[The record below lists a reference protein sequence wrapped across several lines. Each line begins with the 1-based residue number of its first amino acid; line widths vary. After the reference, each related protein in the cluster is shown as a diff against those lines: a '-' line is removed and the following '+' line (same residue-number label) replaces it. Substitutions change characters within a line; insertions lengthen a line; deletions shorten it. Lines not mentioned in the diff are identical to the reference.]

1 MYLGK
6 VTGMVVSTKKNDELL
21 GCKFLKIE
29 LMNNTKEEIV
39 AVDNIG
45 AGIGDVVLITTGH
58 NAAYGFKE
66 KEKVPV
72 DAIIVGIVD

>member
-6 VTGMVVSTKKNDELL
+6 VIGNVVSTKKNSKLL

-29 LMNNTKEEIV
+29 LTSKEEIV

-45 AGIGDVVLITTGH
+45 AGIGDMVLITTGH
-58 NAAYGFKE
+58 NAVHGFEQKE
-66 KEKVPV
+66 NLPI
-72 DAIIVGIVD
+72 DAIIIGIVD